1 VKNLKLLFVVVIFF
15 LGCGQNKRENEMLC
29 VCLES
34 FPSVFDPRYSSD
46 LTCERLFSLIHRGLF
61 KLDKNMEAVGDIVEN
76 YSLEEKKLK
85 IELKKDVFFSDG
97 KKLDSDDVIYTLNS
111 ILKGERISPRRGE
124 LKVIEKIVK
133 RGDFTLEIYFSEP
146 VASILTLLNFGIVE
160 NDETFTPEKFP
171 VGAGLYR
178 IVKIK
183 RGIEIELEENPYSK
197 EKPKTKRVILKAI
210 EDPTL
215 RSLELFRGSLDI
227 VVNDIPYDSI
237 KSLKE
242 KGFQVIRKNGTNYS
256 YIGINCK
263 KKPLDNKKVRKAL
276 AYAINREAILK
287 NILNG
292 FGREADS
299 MLSPE
304 NWAYHSTSK
313 IKYDPLLSEELL
325 EKENIKRDKDGLRGS
340 FSYKTSMN
348 KTSKF
353 IAEAIREDLRKIGFD
368 LKIETLEW
376 GTFYQDIKRG
386 NFDLFSLNW
395 IGINDPDAYRYR
407 FSSSMTPPFGFN
419 RGFYSNFQLDKVL
432 LKGSREFD
440 KEKRREI
447 YSKVQEIL
455 SDDMPYINLWWPD
468 IVVVANPSVKIYDLP
483 PDGNFSFIKD
493 VDKIESSKFRH

>member
-1 VKNLKLLFVVVIFF
+1 MKNLKLLFVIVIFF
-15 LGCGQNKRENEMLC
+15 LGCFENKGEKETLN

-34 FPSVFDPRYSSD
+34 FPSLFDPRYSSD
-46 LTCERLFSLIHRGLF
+46 LTSERVLSLTHRGLF
-61 KLDKNMEAVGDIVEN
+61 KLNENMEAVGDIVEN

-85 IELKKDVFFSDG
+85 IELKRDVFFSDG

-111 ILKGERISPRRGE
+111 ILKGETPSPRRGE
-124 LKVIEKIVK
+124 LKAIEKIVK
-133 RGDFTLEIYFSEP
+133 TGDFTLEFYLREG
-146 VASILTLLNFGIVE
+146 VASILTLLNFGIVK
-160 NDETFTPEKFP
+160 NGETFSPEKFP
-171 VGAGLYR
+171 AGAGLYH

-197 EKPKTKRVILKAI
+197 DKPKTKRVTLKAI

-215 RSLELFRGSLDI
+215 RSLELLRGSLDI

-237 KSLKE
+237 KSLNE

-263 KKPLDNKKVRKAL
+263 KKPLDKKNVRKAL
-276 AYAINREAILK
+276 AYAINRKAILK

-304 NWAYHSTSK
+304 NWAYQATSK
-313 IKYDPLLSEELL
+313 IEYNPLLSEELL
-325 EKENIKRDKDGLRGS
+325 EKENIKRDKQGLRGS

-376 GTFYQDIKRG
+376 GTFYGDIKRG

-407 FSSSMTPPFGFN
+407 FSSSMTPPSGFN
-419 RGFYSNFQLDKVL
+419 RGFYSNFQLDELL

-455 SDDMPYINLWWPD
+455 SEEMPYINLWWPD
-468 IVVVANPSVKIYDLP
+468 IVVIASPKVRIGDVPS
-483 PDGNFSFIKD
+483 DGNFSFIKD
-493 VDKIESSKFRH
+493 VEKMESSKF